1 MQMENGTEKA
11 IMDKGAGCSDNE
23 TARRSGGC
31 SGIVHGGDIYR
42 NNVTLDFSVN
52 LNPEPAPEEIM
63 TAALRGLELMHNYPD
78 PLQEEL
84 RAAIGGMT
92 GAAAEDVVCGC
103 GASELMMATVHAV
116 RPKKALITSPC
127 YAGYGY
133 ALRAANAEVAE
144 YMLKEEADFA
154 LDAGFADCITEDT
167 DIVFIANPNNPNG
180 RLIEPEVLERI
191 KRKCAETG
199 TVLVIDECFLQ
210 LTERYAEKPDTSDG
224 AVHLRAFTKTFAI
237 PGIRMGYMVCGD
249 RKLTDA
255 VRKHLPE
262 WNISAIAERIGIAA
276 AKVISGTGYL
286 EKSNAAIAR
295 ERSYLEKGLRE
306 LGIKVYPSDTNYLL
320 LRQEELGDRMPE
332 SERGLDGKM
341 PGSGSWLYDRLLEK
355 GILVRRCAN
364 YSGLDESYIRIAV
377 RRHEDNE
384 KLLAALAEILR

>member
-1 MQMENGTEKA
+1 MGSGKEKVVMNNGA
-11 IMDKGAGCSDNE
+11 
-23 TARRSGGC
+23 GC

-42 NNVTLDFSVN
+42 NDVTLDFSVN

-84 RAAIGGMT
+84 RATIGEMA
-92 GAAAEDVVCGC
+92 GASAEDIVCGC

-116 RPKKALITSPC
+116 QPKKALIASPC
-127 YAGYGY
+127 YAGYSY
-133 ALRAANAEVAE
+133 ALEASDAVIAE
-144 YMLKEEADFA
+144 YALKEENDFA
-154 LDAGFADCITEDT
+154 LDEGFADCISEDT

-180 RLIEPEVLERI
+180 RLIDPEVLECI
-191 KRKCAETG
+191 KRKCAENG

-210 LTERYAEKPDTSDG
+210 LTERYAEMPDTSDG

-249 RKLTDA
+249 RELTA
-255 VRKHLPE
+255 EVRKHLPE

-306 LGIKVYPSDTNYLL
+306 LGIKVYQSDTNYLL
-320 LRQEELGDRMPE
+320 LRQVKELGDQ
-332 SERGLDGKM
+332 L
-341 PGSGSWLYDRLLEK
+341 PGSGNGLYDRLLEK

-364 YSGLDESYIRIAV
+364 YCGLDESYIRIAV

-384 KLLAALAEILR
+384 QLLATLEEILR

>member
-1 MQMENGTEKA
+1 MENGKEKA
-11 IMDKGAGCSDNE
+11 IMNN
-23 TARRSGGC
+23 
-31 SGIVHGGDIYR
+31 GIVHGGDIYR
-42 NNVTLDFSVN
+42 NDVTLDFSVN

-84 RAAIGGMT
+84 RAAIGEMT
-92 GAAAEDVVCGC
+92 GASSEDIVCGC

-116 RPKKALITSPC
+116 RPRKALITSPC

-144 YMLKEEADFA
+144 YILKEEADFA

-180 RLIEPEVLERI
+180 RLIEPEVLEVI
-191 KRKCAETG
+191 KRKCSETG

-224 AVHLRAFTKTFAI
+224 AVHLRSFTKTFAI

-249 RKLTDA
+249 RELTA
-255 VRKHLPE
+255 EVRRHLPE

-276 AKVISGTGYL
+276 AKVMSGTGYL

-295 ERSYLEKGLRE
+295 ERNYLAKGLRE
-306 LGIKVYPSDTNYLL
+306 LGSQVYPSDTNYLL
-320 LRQEELGDRMPE
+320 LRQTKELRDRMPG
-332 SERGLDGKM
+332 SETRPGSLIA
-341 PGSGSWLYDRLLEK
+341 GSGSGLYDRLLEK

-384 KLLAALAEILR
+384 KLLAALSEIIK